1 MLICPKCRTSY
12 SSSVVG
18 ACYRDGEKLVDHD
31 VFMAV
36 ERDPMRDRTIG
47 GKYHIL
53 ERVGVGGMGTVYR
66 AAQVG
71 LKRHVAVKILKPELT
86 SDADTVARF
95 SREATAM
102 SLLTHPNTTRVYDFG
117 QTEDGL
123 LYLVMEF
130 LEGQLITQRVAQGG
144 PLPVLEALR
153 VVQQI
158 LRSLAEAHTKG
169 IVHRDLKPDN
179 IFVARVEGHREP
191 VVKVLDFG
199 IAKIVAPDRPVDQ
212 FETQAGTVFGT
223 PRYMSPE
230 QAQGVALD
238 QRSDLYSVGALL
250 YQMLTGRAP
259 FTDDDAVVVMAKHI
273 RETPQRP
280 SVVAPEAG
288 IPASLEGVVMKA
300 LAKDPDA
307 RFQNAVQFDA
317 ALEGCVIDVIA
328 AETASHPP
336 VPPPSTKRKQLAWI
350 VSGCTLAAA
359 SYMGLR
365 VYAKFSEPLAHVA
378 DMAPASDPSA
388 SVVVGPVSSP
398 LEPGAAANAI
408 EPGAPRVEEEPVL
421 APGPDP
427 AVVAIRSEP
436 AGAAVFRDGARL
448 GATPISLL
456 VKPHEEFVRIE
467 LKLDGYQPLAAEL
480 TAKDGE
486 RLLKLSKED
495 AERLPARARRAAR
508 NPRRGTPAATAKA
521 VPAKEEAPKP
531 EPSGGPYERFE

>member
-12 SSSVVG
+12 SSSVLG

-31 VFMAV
+31 AFMAV
-36 ERDPMRDRTIG
+36 EKDPMRGHTIG

-66 AAQVG
+66 ASQVG

-86 SDADTVARF
+86 SDPDTVARF

-179 IFVARVEGHREP
+179 IFVASVEGQREP

-230 QAQGVALD
+230 QAQGVTLD

-280 SVVAPEAG
+280 SVVAPTAS
-288 IPASLEGVVMKA
+288 IPSSIEGVVMKA

-307 RFQNAVQFDA
+307 RFQNAAQFDA
-317 ALEGCVIDVIA
+317 ALEGCVIDVLA
-328 AETASHPP
+328 AETTGQLAVAPP
-336 VPPPSTKRKQLAWI
+336 GMTRKQLAWI
-350 VSGCTLAAA
+350 VSACTLAAA
-359 SYMGLR
+359 SYVGLR
-365 VYAKFSEPLAHVA
+365 VYAKVSEPPAH
-378 DMAPASDPSA
+378 ASDAAAANEPGA
-388 SVVVGPVSSP
+388 RVEVGPVSSP
-398 LEPGAAANAI
+398 LVPSIPSGAAQPQA
-408 EPGAPRVEEEPVL
+408 EPLEPRAEHEPVL
-421 APGPDP
+421 APEPDP

-436 AGAAVFRDGARL
+436 KGAAVFRDGQRL

-456 VKPHEEFVRIE
+456 VKPHEEFVRVE
-467 LKLDGYQPLAAEL
+467 LRLEGYQPLAAEL

-486 RLLKLSKED
+486 RLLKLSQ
-495 AERLPARARRAAR
+495 APQRQASRARRTPRVQRRSDPQGAA
-508 NPRRGTPAATAKA
+508 NN
-521 VPAKEEAPKP
+521 EAPK

>member
-12 SSSVVG
+12 SSSVLG

-66 AAQVG
+66 ASQVG

-130 LEGQLITQRVAQGG
+130 LEGQLITQRVAQSG

-300 LAKDPDA
+300 LAKEPDA

-317 ALEGCVIDVIA
+317 ALEGCVIDVLA

-336 VPPPSTKRKQLAWI
+336 VPPPSSKRKQLAWI

-378 DMAPASDPSA
+378 DMAPATDPSA

-398 LEPGAAANAI
+398 LAPSSAMQPGV
-408 EPGAPRVEEEPVL
+408 PRVERVEEPGL

-436 AGAAVFRDGARL
+436 AGAAVFRDGQRL

-486 RLLKLSKED
+486 RLLKLSKDEQ
-495 AERLPARARRAAR
+495 ERPMAPARRVPRSARRA
-508 NPRRGTPAATAKA
+508 PPAASAKT
-521 VPAKEEAPKP
+521 VPAKEETPKA
-531 EPSGGPYERFE
+531 EPAGGPYERFE